1 VWSTPLICADS
12 ILRIPMITINE
23 AQTLPMPSRAGR
35 ALASATES
43 LPSVQ
48 VRNESG
54 LEVPDAR

>member
-1 VWSTPLICADS
+1 MCADS
-12 ILRIPMITINE
+12 ILRMPMITINE
-23 AQTLPMPSRAGR
+23 AQTLPMRSRAGR
-35 ALASATES
+35 AIASATES